1 MKSDKLQ
8 DAIGEVKD
16 EYIADA
22 HPEAAAPQKKNRRI
36 VWVAVAAALAL
47 VCGLGIYALVGGR
60 NAGESV
66 KPGFATLEEPNVK
79 PSKPESSRIR
89 RKMYRERTIR
99 SRRRSSFRSRRK
111 LSCAKARP
119 QAARPPRVRCF

>member
-22 HPEAAAPQKKNRRI
+22 HPAAAAPQKKNRRI
-36 VWVAVAAALAL
+36 LWVAAAAALAL

-79 PSKPESSRIR
+79 PSKPE
-89 RKMYRERTIR
+89 KQPDT
-99 SRRRSSFRSRRK
+99 
-111 LSCAKARP
+111 ARYTT
-119 QAARPPRVRCF
+119 AFLTLEKWNKR